1 MRIKL
6 IIFLAVFSLLSF
18 SEQPKWDVGYIY
30 FDESGTET
38 FLHYLHDQSMPV
50 ANRVIVDGL
59 IYTREKKCRKFFAGE
74 NKGSFYIYD
83 EKFEFDK
90 KKKHTIDTLSASL
103 LDDIPF
109 LSDEFI
115 KENSWN
121 LGKGSL
127 FKKLYI
133 IEKFS
138 QDKIIRTQVR
148 WVYAIE

>member
-1 MRIKL
+1 MKIKF
-6 IIFLAVFSLLSF
+6 IIFLVIFSLLSF

-30 FDESGTET
+30 FDKSDPET
-38 FLHYLHDQSMPV
+38 YLSNIDGPIADEV
-50 ANRVIVDGL
+50 LVIINGNRYSRL
-59 IYTREKKCRKFFAGE
+59 NKYRKYLVKDLLVFR
-74 NKGSFYIYD
+74 IYD
-83 EKFEFDK
+83 EIFTSDK
-90 KKKHTIDTLSASL
+90 NQKHTIDTLSTSL

-121 LGKGSL
+121 LGKGNL

-133 IEKFS
+133 IEKYS